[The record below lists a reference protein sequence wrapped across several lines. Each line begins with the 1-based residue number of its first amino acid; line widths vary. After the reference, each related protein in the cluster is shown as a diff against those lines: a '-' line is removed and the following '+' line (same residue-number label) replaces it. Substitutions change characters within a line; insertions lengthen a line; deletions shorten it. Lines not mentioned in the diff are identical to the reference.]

1 MTMSNDDES
10 FECGHDECGDEDL
23 KVLHLNR
30 DEILFI
36 DDRLTM
42 MIEKDGLSE
51 TFTTVVPV
59 IAMAGLPAPVDLL
72 DKIGI
77 AVLQATDEY
86 YESETLLPVSVTAT
100 DLYMLREVAKSST
113 KINGKFLGLSLKKKI
128 YKLLYEEE
136 YKTELTFKRLLSDI
150 NLEKESLKD
159 KADWSG
165 ESG

>member
-1 MTMSNDDES
+1 MTMSNDEES
-10 FECGHDECGDEDL
+10 FDCGHEACEDEDL

-42 MIEKDGLSE
+42 MIEKDGRAE
-51 TFTTVVPV
+51 NFTTVVPI

-86 YESETLLPVSVTAT
+86 YESETLLAIPVTAT
-100 DLYMLREVAKSST
+100 DLYMLREVAKSPT
-113 KINGKFLGLSLKKKI
+113 KINGKFLGLALKKKI

-150 NLEKESLKD
+150 NLEGEASNL
-159 KADWSG
+159 DWSG